1 MARLPKSSRVR
12 ARSIE
17 AARLHASGVP
27 ALRIALMYDV
37 SVSNVYRWIST
48 GRVLLALEDTHP
60 GAAFADARTEEVA

>member
-27 ALRIALMYDV
+27 ALRIALMYEV

-48 GRVLLALEDTHP
+48 GRVLLELEEHVP
-60 GAAFADARTEEVA
+60 GAAFADAKGEAA